1 MASSLPSKEEQE
13 SYGMLI
19 AKTSLVVGVLG
30 SVLLASQIYM
40 VLYGLFVFCG
50 TPKAQR
56 AGRLRFVIVSG
67 VIAIASSI
75 DMVMDIG
82 AELGVVLAGGPTG
95 ISYRDAYANYI
106 ASKKDYI
113 LSGDLLLIVAIVVG
127 DTLMLWRCS
136 VLWTDKRWVL
146 LFPYLAFFGS
156 IGARTIKHTSSL
168 LSHTNVPSASNIT
181 YLALLQVE
189 RFPLQVQIRALVVS
203 VSLSVSMNIMV
214 TSLIL
219 FQLISTWR
227 RASNSFPNTRRPR
240 MYTDVLVL
248 MIESAAPL
256 AFFGICWTIST
267 IVTILRPP
275 QNLTERGRLRLFT
288 AITNCVYFSFCSIAP
303 QMIILRVTT
312 GKTWKNTTESRDGG
326 LECSQPIRFTIG
338 QSETKTNAHD
348 AADDV

>member
-1 MASSLPSKEEQE
+1 MASSLPSEEELE
-13 SYGMLI
+13 SYGMAL
-19 AKTSLVVGVLG
+19 AKSCLVNGILG

-40 VLYGLFVFCG
+40 VLYGLFAFCG
-50 TPKAQR
+50 TPKIKR
-56 AGRLRFVIVSG
+56 AGRLRFVIISV
-67 VIAIASSI
+67 VIAIASCI
-75 DMVMDIG
+75 DMGMDIG

-106 ASKKDYI
+106 GSKKDYI

-127 DTLMLWRCS
+127 DSLMLWRCS
-136 VLWTDKRWVL
+136 VLWTEKRWVL

-156 IGARTIKHTSSL
+156 I
-168 LSHTNVPSASNIT
+168 ASNIT
-181 YLALLQVE
+181 YLALLQVK

-275 QNLTERGRLRLFT
+275 QNLTERGRLHIFSG
-288 AITNCVYFSFCSIAP
+288 ITNCVYFSFCSIAP

-312 GKTWKNTTESRDGG
+312 GKTWKNAVESQDGG
-326 LECSQPIRFTIG
+326 RECSQPIRFAIG
-338 QSETKTNAHD
+338 QSETKTNASD
-348 AADDV
+348 TVDGV